1 MVIGL
6 VLIVVGIIALLVSLG
21 VITGSIWTFVWPAIL
36 IILGLSFLFGRH
48 HRHGFWR
55 HSCCSS
61 DKEDKQ

>member
-36 IILGLSFLFGRH
+36 IILGLGFLFGWHR
-48 HRHGFWR
+48 RHGFWR

>member
-1 MVIGL
+1 MCIGL

-21 VITGSIWTFVWPAIL
+21 VITGSIWSFVLPAIL
-36 IILGLSFLFGRH
+36 IIVGLCFLFGKH